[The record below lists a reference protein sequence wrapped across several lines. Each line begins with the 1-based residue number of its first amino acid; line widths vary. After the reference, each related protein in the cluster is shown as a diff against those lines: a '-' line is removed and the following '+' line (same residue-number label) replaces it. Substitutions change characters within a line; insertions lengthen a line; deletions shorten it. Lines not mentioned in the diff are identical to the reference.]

1 MPVSDLIRQHS
12 AALRALLILTLITGF
27 AYPGI
32 VWVAGQLPGLHDKSH
47 GSIVEAGG
55 VAVGS
60 SLLGQ
65 SFTDGDGDPIA
76 WYFQSRPSAAGD
88 GYDSLASGGSNLG
101 PENIVDTAAD
111 PALLAAG
118 SDPES
123 AGFAPSLLTQ
133 VCTRSHEIGL
143 REGVD
148 GTRPFCTPDGVGAVL
163 SVMGPRTADGAVI
176 PQRVVSVNE
185 PCRARA
191 AGSTPVF
198 LAEYQG
204 VPVECARYGED
215 YSTGRI
221 VPIAGNAPAEPA
233 VPADAVTSS
242 GSGLDPHISPAYAEI
257 QVNRVAAARG
267 IEPAAVRD
275 IVAAHTQG
283 RELGFAGE
291 PRVHVLE
298 LNLDLDRRYPVSGTA
313 SGQ

>member
-12 AALRALLILTLITGF
+12 AALRALLILTLITGV

-55 VAVGS
+55 QAVGS

-65 SFTDGDGDPIA
+65 SFTDDNGDPIA

-101 PENIVDTAAD
+101 PENIVDTPAD

-148 GTRPFCTPDGVGAVL
+148 GGRPFCTPDGVGAVL
-163 SVMGPRTADGAVI
+163 SVMGTFTADGAVI
-176 PQRVVSVNE
+176 PERVVSVNE
-185 PCRARA
+185 PCRA
-191 AGSTPVF
+191 GSTRVF
-198 LAEYQG
+198 RAEYQG
-204 VPVECARYGED
+204 VPVECAQYGED

-221 VPIAGNAPAEPA
+221 VPIAGDAPGEPA

-242 GSGLDPHISPAYAEI
+242 GSGLDPHISPAYAKI

-275 IVAAHTQG
+275 IVAAHTSG
-283 RELGFAGE
+283 RVLGFAGE

-298 LNLDLDRRYPVSGTA
+298 LNLDLDSRYPVSGTA
-313 SGQ
+313 NGR

>member
-55 VAVGS
+55 QAVGS

-65 SFTDGDGDPIA
+65 SFTDTNGNPIT

-101 PENIVDTAAD
+101 PENIVDTPAD
-111 PALLAAG
+111 PALLATG
-118 SDPES
+118 TDPES
-123 AGFAPSLLTQ
+123 AGFTPSLLTQ

-148 GTRPFCTPDGVGAVL
+148 GARPFCTPDGVGAAL
-163 SVMGPRTADGAVI
+163 SVMGTYTADGAVI
-176 PQRVVSVNE
+176 PEWVVSVNE
-185 PCRARA
+185 PCRA
-191 AGSTPVF
+191 GSTVF
-198 LAEYQG
+198 RAEYQG
-204 VPVECARYGED
+204 VPVECAQYGED

-221 VPIAGNAPAEPA
+221 VPIAEDAPSQPA

-242 GSGLDPHISPAYAEI
+242 GSGLDPHISPAYAAI

-267 IEPAAVRD
+267 IEPAAVRE
-275 IVAAHTQG
+275 IVAAHTSS
-283 RELGFAGE
+283 RVLGFAGE

-298 LNLDLDRRYPVSGTA
+298 LNLDLDSRYPVSGTA
-313 SGQ
+313 NGQ

>member
-1 MPVSDLIRQHS
+1 MPVSDLIRQHL
-12 AALRALLILTLITGF
+12 AGLRALLILTLITGF

-47 GSIVEAGG
+47 GSIIEVDGR
-55 VAVGS
+55 AVGS
-60 SLLGQ
+60 SQLGQ
-65 SFTDGDGDPIA
+65 SFTDANGDPIA

-88 GYDSLASGGSNLG
+88 GYDTLASGGSNLG
-101 PENIVDTAAD
+101 PENIVDTPAD

-148 GTRPFCTPDGVGAVL
+148 GARPFCTPGGVGAVL
-163 SVMGPRTADGAVI
+163 SVLGPRAADGTVL

-185 PCRARA
+185 PCRARS

-204 VPVECARYGED
+204 VPVECAQYGED

-221 VPIAGNAPAEPA
+221 IPMAGNAVAEPA

-267 IEPAAVRD
+267 IEPAAVRELL
-275 IVAAHTQG
+275 AAHTSG
-283 RELGFAGE
+283 RVLGFAGE

-298 LNLDLDRRYPVSGTA
+298 LNLDLDSRYPVARAAAGE
-313 SGQ
+313 

>member
-1 MPVSDLIRQHS
+1 MPVSDLIRRHT
-12 AALRALLILTLITGF
+12 AALRALLILTVITGF

-55 VAVGS
+55 RPVGS

-65 SFTDGDGDPIA
+65 SFTDPNGDPIA

-101 PENIVDTAAD
+101 PENIVDTPAD
-111 PALLAAG
+111 PALLATG

-123 AGFAPSLLTQ
+123 AGFTPSLLTQ
-133 VCTRSHEIGL
+133 VCTRSREIGL

-148 GTRPFCTPDGVGAVL
+148 GARPFCTADGVGAVL
-163 SVMGPRTADGAVI
+163 SVMGTYTTDGAVI
-176 PQRVVSVNE
+176 PERVVSVNE
-185 PCRARA
+185 PRRA
-191 AGSTPVF
+191 GPTPVF
-198 LAEYQG
+198 RTEYQG
-204 VPVECARYGED
+204 VPVECAQYDED

-221 VPIAGNAPAEPA
+221 VPIAGDAPSEPA

-267 IEPAAVRD
+267 IESAAVRE
-275 IVAAHTQG
+275 IVAAHISG
-283 RELGFAGE
+283 RVLGFAGE

-298 LNLDLDRRYPVSGTA
+298 LNLDLDSRYPVPGTA
-313 SGQ
+313 ASE